1 LGCRLVEP
9 RDHGELK
16 AAAGMPRVVRMFP
29 LYDRSM
35 RITLREEARM
45 TRHNRLGTLAVASLF
60 TLSLGIGSAFA
71 AGEPDPRPS
80 SPSPQNS
87 SPPKG
92 KQGSTK
98 KKQQKSEQEFRN
110 QYRAAYALVQDGKY
124 AEAFAAFKAM
134 DEDDHPDVANYLGY
148 TARKLGDYQLSK
160 VWYERALESDPK
172 HVRTWQY
179 YGMWQVEQ
187 GNKLKA
193 ADFLEQIR
201 LICGTQ
207 CKEYQD
213 LKGGMEGTV
222 TY

>member
-1 LGCRLVEP
+1 
-9 RDHGELK
+9 
-16 AAAGMPRVVRMFP
+16 
-29 LYDRSM
+29 
-35 RITLREEARM
+35 M
-45 TRHNRLGTLAVASLF
+45 TRYHRLGTLAVASLF
-60 TLSLGIGSAFA
+60 ALSLGVGSVFA
-71 AGEPDPRPS
+71 AGEPDPRPTPPAPSKS
-80 SPSPQNS
+80 SGE
-87 SPPKG
+87 PKA
-92 KQGSTK
+92 KSGSKNK
-98 KKQQKSEQEFRN
+98 KKEQKSEQEFRN
-110 QYRAAYALVQDGKY
+110 QYRAAYALVQGGKF
-124 AEAFAAFKAM
+124 ADAFAAFKAM

-148 TARKLGDYQLSK
+148 TARKLGDYDLSK

-179 YGMWQVEQ
+179 YGMWHVEQ

-201 LICGTQ
+201 LICGTE